1 MKQPLTIIRGTT
13 QTITIAVKNDDG
25 TAYTLADGETLRF
38 GVKRHPEDADSLCL
52 VKKSLTAASLDNGLY
67 ILTLLPS
74 DTKDLPFGNYFYDV
88 GLQSGN
94 NYYNVIECSD
104 FIVAYNITLPEVS
117 S

>member
-67 ILTLLPS
+67 VAFRCFVIWKTRRNILISTS
-74 DTKDLPFGNYFYDV
+74 ER
-88 GLQSGN
+88 GL
-94 NYYNVIECSD
+94 NVYIIFTEKW
-104 FIVAYNITLPEVS
+104 
-117 S
+117 

>member
-1 MKQPLTIIRGTT
+1 MKQPLSIIRGTT
-13 QTITIAVKNDDG
+13 QTISIAVMNEDG
-25 TAYTLADGETLRF
+25 SAYTLADGETLRF
-38 GVKRHPEDADSLCL
+38 GVKRKPEDDDSLCL
-52 VKKSLTAASLDNGLY
+52 VKKSLTSDNLDNGLY

-74 DTKDLPFGNYFYDV
+74 DTKDLPFGNYYYDV

-104 FIVAYNITLPEVS
+104 FIIAYNITLPEVS